1 MTPTGD
7 EMAERGTDRWANE
20 ARAQALKGPMRYELG
35 FDDDGKVSEVSL
47 MSPLKTTPKLDGPS
61 EVVKR
66 KTKIKGVRVV
76 YDVGGGIATRD
87 HPTAQRWEVTK
98 HGQLVLRDKHRK
110 QVARYRQ
117 FVWRSVVA
125 GDVREVGG
133 NA

>member
-61 EVVKR
+61 EV
-66 KTKIKGVRVV
+66 
-76 YDVGGGIATRD
+76 ATRD

-133 NA
+133 TA

>member
-7 EMAERGTDRWANE
+7 EMAERGTDRYINN
-20 ARAQALKGPMRYELG
+20 ARKDLDPHE
-35 FDDDGKVSEVSL
+35 
-47 MSPLKTTPKLDGPS
+47 PLRQKQNQKPVLDGPS

-66 KTKIKGVRVV
+66 KTRIKGVRVV
-76 YDVGGGIATRD
+76 YDDGGGSVATRD

-98 HGQLVLRDKHRK
+98 HGQLILRDKHRH

-117 FVWRSVVA
+117 FVWREVIA

-133 NA
+133 T